1 VLDQIGRFHGARII
15 PATLVDKLVYR
26 GSMGTVD
33 RHNTG
38 ATEMFKDKYSAL
50 GTFYALGNKF
60 EVDVEYSQD
69 MDGSIFVE
77 SATLIGIYLDNDKH
91 ASSLNHNIKLDLT
104 DLSTDD
110 EFELTEIATL
120 DALRNGGLE

>member
-1 VLDQIGRFHGARII
+1 
-15 PATLVDKLVYR
+15 
-26 GSMGTVD
+26 
-33 RHNTG
+33 
-38 ATEMFKDKYSAL
+38 MFKDKYSAL

-60 EVDVEYSQD
+60 QVDVEYSQD
-69 MDGSIFVE
+69 MDHSVFVE
-77 SATLIGIYLDNDKH
+77 KATIIGIYLDNDKY
-91 ASSLNHNIKLDLT
+91 ATALNHNIKLDLT

>member
-1 VLDQIGRFHGARII
+1 MH
-15 PATLVDKLVYR
+15 
-26 GSMGTVD
+26 
-33 RHNTG
+33 
-38 ATEMFKDKYSAL
+38 DKYSAL
-50 GTFYALGNKF
+50 GDFYALGNKF

-91 ASSLNHNIKLDLT
+91 ASSLNHNIKLDIG
-104 DLSTDD
+104 DLSADA

>member
-1 VLDQIGRFHGARII
+1 MH
-15 PATLVDKLVYR
+15 
-26 GSMGTVD
+26 
-33 RHNTG
+33 
-38 ATEMFKDKYSAL
+38 DKYSAL

-69 MDGSIFVE
+69 MDHSVFVE
-77 SATLIGIYLDNDKH
+77 KATIIGIYLDNDKY
-91 ASSLNHNIKLDLT
+91 ATALNHDIKLDLT

>member
-1 VLDQIGRFHGARII
+1 
-15 PATLVDKLVYR
+15 
-26 GSMGTVD
+26 
-33 RHNTG
+33 
-38 ATEMFKDKYSAL
+38 
-50 GTFYALGNKF
+50 
-60 EVDVEYSQD
+60 
-69 MDGSIFVE
+69 
-77 SATLIGIYLDNDKH
+77 LDNDKH

>member
-1 VLDQIGRFHGARII
+1 MH
-15 PATLVDKLVYR
+15 
-26 GSMGTVD
+26 
-33 RHNTG
+33 
-38 ATEMFKDKYSAL
+38 DKYSAL
-50 GTFYALGNKF
+50 GDFYALGNKF
-60 EVDVEYSQD
+60 QVDVEYSQD

-91 ASSLNHNIKLDLT
+91 ASSLNHNIKLDIG
-104 DLSTDD
+104 DLSADD

>member
-1 VLDQIGRFHGARII
+1 MH
-15 PATLVDKLVYR
+15 
-26 GSMGTVD
+26 
-33 RHNTG
+33 
-38 ATEMFKDKYSAL
+38 DKYSAL

-69 MDGSIFVE
+69 MDHSVFVE
-77 SATLIGIYLDNDKH
+77 KATIIGIYLDNDKY
-91 ASSLNHNIKLDLT
+91 ATALNHNIKLDLT

>member
-1 VLDQIGRFHGARII
+1 MH
-15 PATLVDKLVYR
+15 
-26 GSMGTVD
+26 
-33 RHNTG
+33 
-38 ATEMFKDKYSAL
+38 DKYSAL

-91 ASSLNHNIKLDLT
+91 ASSLNHNIKLDIG
-104 DLSTDD
+104 DLSADD
-110 EFELTEIATL
+110 ELDLTEIATL
-120 DALRNGGLE
+120 DALRNGGLD